1 MNNLRTDTV
10 NFIPKDG
17 TGLAL
22 VSMFIMVPE
31 PGSHF
36 VLLQQPAPLLMW
48 DRFVSK
54 SYWLCI

>member
-1 MNNLRTDTV
+1 MNRLRTDTV

-22 VSMFIMVPE
+22 VSMLIMAPD

-36 VLLQQPAPLLMW
+36 VLLQQPASPTH
-48 DRFVSK
+48 VG
-54 SYWLCI
+54 